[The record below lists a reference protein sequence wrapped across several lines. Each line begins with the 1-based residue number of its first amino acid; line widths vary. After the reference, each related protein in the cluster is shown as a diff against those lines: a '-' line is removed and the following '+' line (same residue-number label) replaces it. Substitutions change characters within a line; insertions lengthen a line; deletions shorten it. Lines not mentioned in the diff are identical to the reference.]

1 MALENIGYNQSVSST
16 DDGKVSPGHHVEVIN
31 CGTLTTLTASD
42 SGAICIFDTA
52 ANGEFILPT
61 PVAGMY
67 FDFRFG
73 ILTSGA
79 YKVTTKASTEFLRGT
94 ISSFTTDITEVD
106 SFVADGTSD
115 VGVSMNGTTTGGD
128 AGGWISVVAT
138 SATIWELQG
147 DLYCGTATPS
157 TPVV

>member
-1 MALENIGYNQSVSST
+1 MGLEQVSYDSPEGSV
-16 DDGKVSPGHHVEVIN
+16 VPGRHVEVIN

-42 SGAICIFDTA
+42 SGAMCIFDTA

-79 YKVTTKASTEFLRGT
+79 YKVTTKASTQFLKGT
-94 ISSFTTDITEVD
+94 ISAFTTDLTEVD
-106 SFVADGTSD
+106 SFVADGTTD

-138 SATIWELQG
+138 SSTVWQLQG